1 MNDDDFHDSI
11 TVAGWSSSCAI
22 SMFPIFI
29 IFFFST
35 NLLFKIK
42 MIYNDN
48 DHLNSL
54 HPTSTYPTTANGH
67 LDAHIDSE
75 SRKTGQ
81 LQMETTEMEGEVDG

>member
-1 MNDDDFHDSI
+1 
-11 TVAGWSSSCAI
+11 
-22 SMFPIFI
+22 
-29 IFFFST
+29 
-35 NLLFKIK
+35 

-54 HPTSTYPTTANGH
+54 QPTSTYPTTANGH

-75 SRKTGQ
+75 SWKTGQ